1 MVLRKSILYAFL
13 GVFVAALGFVVA
25 QQPASPAAVP
35 ARVMAL
41 GDSITAA
48 PGCWRAYLWQ
58 QLQATGYTNV
68 DFVGTM
74 KGDGCGFAYDDNHEG
89 HSGFLAT
96 GIASQ
101 NQLPP
106 WLAASNPDIVIMHL
120 GTNDMWGGQ
129 TPVSTVL
136 AAYTTLVNQM
146 RANNPNMKIIVAQI
160 LPMGPPA
167 CTACTQAVVNLNAA
181 IPGWAAGLT
190 TATSPIVVVDQ
201 WTGFNVSTD
210 TGDGV
215 HPNDAGFRKMA
226 AKYYTPLTRLI
237 DGVTPQPSGSSSS
250 SRPAS
255 PSSSASPSQPSNG
268 SCTATYTVVGQW
280 QGGFQAEVAVR
291 NNTTG
296 TTSTWTSTIRYANG
310 QQVTQSWST
319 TISQSGPT
327 VTARPAG
334 YNASLPPGG
343 STIFGFLGSWTGT
356 NGTPEVTC
364 AVS

>member
-13 GVFVAALGFVVA
+13 GVLVTALGFVVS
-25 QQPASPAAVP
+25 QQPASPAAAP

-58 QLQATGYTNV
+58 QLQAAGYTGV

-74 KGDGCGFAYDDNHEG
+74 RGDGCGFTYDDNHEG

-96 GIASQ
+96 GIAGQ

-106 WLAASNPDIVIMHL
+106 WLSATNPDIVIMHL

-136 AAYTTLVNQM
+136 GAYTTLVNQM

-160 LPMGPPA
+160 LPMGQPA

-190 TATSPIVVVDQ
+190 TTRSPIVVVDQ
-201 WTGFNVSTD
+201 WTGFSVATD

-215 HPNDAGFRKMA
+215 HPNDSGFRKMA
-226 AKYYTPLTRLI
+226 NRYFTPLTRLV

-250 SRPAS
+250 ARPSS
-255 PSSSASPSQPSNG
+255 PSASASASPSQPQTG
-268 SCTATYTVVGQW
+268 TCTATYQVVGQW
-280 QGGFQAEVAVR
+280 QGGFQAEVTVRATTAVA
-291 NNTTG
+291 
-296 TTSTWTSTIRYANG
+296 SWTVTMRYANG
-310 QQVTQSWST
+310 QQIAQGWSAT
-319 TISQSGPT
+319 YAQSGAT
-327 VTARPAG
+327 LTARPAG
-334 YNASLPPGG
+334 WNAALPAGG
-343 STIFGFLGSWTGT
+343 TTTFGFLGSWTGT
-356 NGTPEVTC
+356 NNPPEISC
-364 AVS
+364 G

>member
-1 MVLRKSILYAFL
+1 MALRKSILYAFL
-13 GVFVAALGFVVA
+13 AVLVSALGFVVA
-25 QQPASPAAVP
+25 QQPASPAAAP
-35 ARVMAL
+35 AKVMAL

-58 QLQATGYTNV
+58 QLQAAGYTNT
-68 DFVGTM
+68 DFVGTAR
-74 KGDGCGFAYDDNHEG
+74 GDGCGFTYDDNHEG

-106 WLAASNPDIVIMHL
+106 WLAATNPDIVIMHL

-136 AAYTTLVNQM
+136 GAYTTLVNQM

-181 IPGWAAGLT
+181 IPGWANGLT
-190 TATSPIVVVDQ
+190 TSQSPIVVVDQ
-201 WTGFNVSTD
+201 WTGFNITTD

-226 AKYYTPLTRLI
+226 AKYYTPLTRLL
-237 DGVTPQPSGSSSS
+237 DGIAPPGPSGSPSS
-250 SRPAS
+250 SRPSVS
-255 PSSSASPSQPSNG
+255 PSTSQPPTG
-268 SCTATYTVVGQW
+268 RCTPTYKVAGQW
-280 QGGFQAEVAVR
+280 QGGFQGEVAVR
-291 NNTTG
+291 NDTTG
-296 TTSTWTSTIRYANG
+296 TTSTWTVTIRYANG
-310 QQVTQSWST
+310 QQVTQSWGT
-319 TISQSGPT
+319 TLTQSGTT

-334 YNASLPPGG
+334 WNASLAPGA
-343 STIFGFLGSWTGT
+343 TATFGFLASWTGS

-364 AVS
+364 TVA